1 MFEGGLIIFHC
12 INFIACDNIE
22 VRKIILELMPNTW
35 ISFFLFFEVVFLR
48 FLWLN
53 SGKILLAQGNKHII
67 RISNKNSNNFQ
78 TDLSTGFAL
87 TKYSK
92 AKGTLWLRF
101 FQHLFERKR
110 SKPEYFFC
118 IISFWEF
125 RGKKKN
131 ILLFFQIKE
140 SNGVD
145 LLESM

>member
-53 SGKILLAQGNKHII
+53 SGKILLAKGNKHII

-101 FQHLFERKR
+101 FSASFWKKR
-110 SKPEYFFC
+110 SKPEYFFV
-118 IISFWEF
+118 SFLFENSGGRRKIFFCFF
-125 RGKKKN
+125 RSKSQMG
-131 ILLFFQIKE
+131 
-140 SNGVD
+140 
-145 LLESM
+145 